1 MDGYWTRKMV
11 QEALDKMYIDTGKH
25 PYMCIN
31 THTHI
36 NRNTHIQ
43 THTYTLTQVRCIHS
57 IHTAHTYTCGEI

>member
-31 THTHI
+31 THTHKQKHTYK
-36 NRNTHIQ
+36 NTYI
-43 THTYTLTQVRCIHS
+43 HTYTSQM
-57 IHTAHTYTCGEI
+57 HT